1 MHLSATQFKV
11 GMLSGYPQTTPFLGG
26 KRKGPLSD
34 KECTFTRET
43 TESLGGGSSQ
53 CGIVN
58 FYPLELHL
66 LLDNVVLCRLAWAAQ
81 PLACYQALQE
91 NLVSATAPGK
101 TEQTL
106 RITRKTKQKIPH
118 NNSRRFNKS

>member
-1 MHLSATQFKV
+1 
-11 GMLSGYPQTTPFLGG
+11 MLSGYPQSTPLLGG

-34 KECTFTRET
+34 KDCAFVREN

-66 LLDNVVLCRLAWAAQ
+66 HLDNVVLCRLAWAAQ
-81 PLACYQALQE
+81 PLACHQALQE
-91 NLVSATAPGK
+91 NLLSATAPENTG
-101 TEQTL
+101 QTL
-106 RITRKTKQKIPH
+106 GTRRKTKQKNPSEPTTTQGDLINP
-118 NNSRRFNKS
+118 NPL